1 MRVLFVTNSF
11 PPSYTGGAEVANY
24 HTCRALIR
32 EGIACSVL
40 ALNNRVPEKAD
51 EWYELDGIPVH
62 RVVYQLTPRSA
73 ATDVFDWHLYRA
85 AKRELRHLQPDL
97 VHIHNVSG
105 ATLAPYLASRTLGVP
120 VVNTLHDLWLL
131 CPNNMLYRRDGSFC
145 DPQSTPLDC
154 KHCYR
159 RYDHWGNVPYRRRL
173 FAGLTANVKSFI
185 CPSQAVIDCHVQA
198 GYAADR
204 FCLVRLGLADPV
216 PGDVPELRSLA
227 ISSARQEAIVSA
239 AGCRTVVF
247 AGGGIEIKGAEVLL
261 QALPLL
267 LQSGGGLRVL
277 VAGGGEGNVLARF
290 RQYAPAVQMVGVLPP
305 PAMSAL
311 FALADL
317 TIVPS
322 IVHENSPVVIYE
334 SYQAGTPVVG
344 SRIGGIPELI
354 REGETGYLFR
364 AGDASA
370 LAQAILAHFA
380 RPAQERRW
388 MRQRCVKEVRTR
400 FTLQQHV
407 EGIKKVYLEALNG

>member
-32 EGIACSVL
+32 EGIDCSVL
-40 ALNNRVPEKAD
+40 ALNNRVLERAD
-51 EWYELDGIPVH
+51 EWYDLDGIPVH
-62 RVVYQLTPRSA
+62 RVVYKLTPRSA
-73 ATDVFDWHLYRA
+73 ATDVFDWHIYRA
-85 AKRELRHLQPDL
+85 TKRELRRLQPDL

-105 ATLAPYLASRTLGVP
+105 ATLAPYLASRALGVP

-131 CPNNMLYRRDGSFC
+131 CPNNMLYQKDGSFC
-145 DPQSTPLDC
+145 DPKSAPPDC

-159 RYDHWGNVPYRRRL
+159 RYDHWGDIPFRRQI
-173 FAGLTANVKSFI
+173 FARLTANVKSFI

-198 GYAADR
+198 GYAPDR
-204 FCLVRLGLADPV
+204 FHLVRLGLADPV
-216 PGDVPELRSLA
+216 TGDVSEL
-227 ISSARQEAIVSA
+227 QEAMAGA
-239 AGCRTVVF
+239 AGYRTLVF

-267 LQSGGGLRVL
+267 FQSSERLRVL
-277 VAGGGEGNVLARF
+277 VAGSGDGNMLARF
-290 RQYAPAVQMVGVLPP
+290 REYAPAVQMVGVVPS

-354 REGETGYLFR
+354 REGETGYLFPV
-364 AGDASA
+364 GDSAA
-370 LAQAILAHFA
+370 LAQAVLSHFA

-388 MRQRCVKEVRTR
+388 MRQRCVEEVRTR

-407 EGIKKVYLEALNG
+407 EGIKKVYREALEG